1 MMRKM
6 THKLSVP
13 VIINNQGI
21 GVSVPELVVPFYRHE
36 KGGGMLLVVFFKILR
51 VGTDTGRGKIG
62 LQ

>member
-36 KGGGMLLVVFFKILR
+36 KGGGMLLVGFLR
-51 VGTDTGRGKIG
+51 YYGWVQIQGGEK
-62 LQ
+62 